1 MMVYKKHFFKDYDP
15 QIRDWDP
22 PTIRRFDGKDVI
34 GRYTK
39 GFGSSVFMYAGKK
52 YRPQD
57 WTTPMSVIKSA
68 AEALVYGCTDKKVN
82 FTFCLC
88 GLYQNG
94 SVSIPHHSDTV
105 PTLDDIVVSISFGST
120 RLFEWYEYDQDIKS
134 RSDTSK
140 TCVQELKPVQ
150 IRRFL
155 LEDGDA
161 FIFDGHSQ
169 MRSTHAVP
177 PLEQSSGERVNLTFR
192 TGL

>member
-1 MMVYKKHFFKDYDP
+1 MK
-15 QIRDWDP
+15 
-22 PTIRRFDGKDVI
+22 
-34 GRYTK
+34 
-39 GFGSSVFMYAGKK
+39 
-52 YRPQD
+52 
-57 WTTPMSVIKSA
+57 
-68 AEALVYGCTDKKVN
+68 

-120 RLFEWYEYDQDIKS
+120 RLFEWYEYDQDIKD
-134 RSDTSK
+134 RSDTSE
-140 TCVQELKPVQ
+140 TCVKKIEPVE

-155 LEDGDA
+155 LEDGDV
-161 FIFDGHSQ
+161 FIFDGNSQ

-177 PLEQSSGERVNLTFR
+177 PIEQSSGERVNLTFR